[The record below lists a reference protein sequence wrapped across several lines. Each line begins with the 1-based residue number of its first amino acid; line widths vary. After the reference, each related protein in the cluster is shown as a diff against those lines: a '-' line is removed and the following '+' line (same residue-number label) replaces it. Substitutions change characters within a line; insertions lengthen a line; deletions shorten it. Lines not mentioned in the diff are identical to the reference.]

1 MERVQYSLETSLPE
15 LKDLKTN
22 GIFSSEEIKEII
34 KRRTKFELQLIR
46 RQPKKK
52 DFLDYIEYEMALERL
67 RRKRV
72 ARLGNYCDLEFWKSK
87 ILTDHI
93 ETPLPHSLSSHSLVQ
108 KQFSIFER
116 ATRKFKGDIRLW
128 VQYIDVAKKEGAG
141 NLVGRVAAK

>member
-1 MERVQYSLETSLPE
+1 MERVQYSLEASLPE
-15 LKDLKTN
+15 LKDLQTN

-46 RQPKKK
+46 RQPRKK

-72 ARLGNYCDLEFWKSK
+72 ARLGNYCGLKFWNK
-87 ILTDHI
+87 ILTQHI
-93 ETPLPHSLSSHSLVQ
+93 DAPLPHSLSSHSLVQ

-141 NLVGRVAAK
+141 NLVGRVVAK